1 MPAVFSSCPP
11 RAWWP
16 LGAVCLSLT
25 PLAQANDTVLQEV
38 SVTATRDAQEMRRQS
53 SAGKIIVDRKEL
65 DTLDAGSVGELLRK
79 LPGTGL
85 FADPDTGGG
94 RAPRGRG
101 PSRNLPQI
109 VVDGQALPGGPAALG
124 TALRLPVELIE
135 RVEIIRNS
143 TPEFPSIGSGG
154 VINLIL
160 RDTPPSRTLA
170 AKLGVG
176 ASMGRPNARLEGQAG
191 DNLAG
196 FSYLLSGSLTQR
208 PSTGSLDTDETHY
221 SASGEGRV
229 HEVAHSHGEDSNAT
243 FSPRFNWKL
252 GEYGQLIISPFLSY
266 SRLTR
271 SSSVDS
277 QGSNGAASSR
287 EDSQQRD
294 VRSSG
299 RLMAEWKL
307 STPQVG
313 ETSVRLMA
321 QGEREQS
328 DRHTERVD
336 SQGARA
342 SQDNTERH
350 EREWLA
356 SLRNKKAWGEDHLV
370 TSALEWRSRASDD
383 LQDIRGVR
391 ASASR
396 AQTRE
401 QQKVFW
407 IQDEWQLAEQQVL
420 TPGLRWQ
427 LDHTEVDDGQSTQ
440 RRAHQAWLPSL
451 HYLWQVDNQWN
462 LRASASRNNRAPSIR
477 ELSPVV
483 RAASG
488 ENSASNP
495 DRAGN
500 PNLQGETLRAVEIGI
515 EHFLPNRAGT
525 IGLSLFE
532 RRIDDYSQRLT
543 LLEGERWVERPFNLG
558 QARSR
563 GLLLDAKAKLDS
575 LGLPKLTARANLSMS
590 RTKVENSMLGDGPR
604 KGGNLGLDYE
614 TPYSGLT
621 VGGLFSYTSA
631 LDRDSS
637 LTVRQQQD
645 ARRQLDLYATYKID
659 RQLTV
664 RASAQNV
671 TGEKARNQ
679 VWEYD
684 SAGALKRQEVESR
697 RANRS
702 FLLTLEGKW

>member
-1 MPAVFSSCPP
+1 MSAAFSPRPP
-11 RAWWP
+11 RAWWRV
-16 LGAVCLSLT
+16 GVVCLTLT
-25 PLAQANDTVLQEV
+25 PLAQANDAVLQEV
-38 SVTATRDAQEMRRQS
+38 SVTATRDAQEMRRNS
-53 SAGKIIVDRKEL
+53 TAGKIIVDRKEL
-65 DTLDAGSVGELLRK
+65 DTLDASSVGELLRK

-85 FADPDTGGG
+85 FADPDTGS
-94 RAPRGRG
+94 RAPRGRS
-101 PSRNLPQI
+101 PSRNMPQI
-109 VVDGQALPGGPAALG
+109 VVDGQALPGGHAALG

-143 TPEFPSIGSGG
+143 TPEFPGVSAGG

-160 RDTPPSRTLA
+160 RDAPPKRTLA
-170 AKLGVG
+170 AKLGIG
-176 ASMGRPNARLEGQAG
+176 ASMGRLEGQAG
-191 DNLAG
+191 DNLGSFA
-196 FSYLLSGSLTQR
+196 YLLSGSFTQR
-208 PSTGSLDTDETHY
+208 PSTGSRITDETQY
-221 SASGEGRV
+221 TANGQGQV
-229 HEVAHSHGEDSNAT
+229 HEVAHSHGQDSNAT
-243 FSPRFNWKL
+243 FSPRLNWKL

-266 SRLTR
+266 SRMTR
-271 SSSVDS
+271 TSAVDS
-277 QGSNGAASSR
+277 QGSGAATSSR
-287 EDSQQRD
+287 ENSYQRD

-307 STPQVG
+307 ATPQMG
-313 ETSVRLMA
+313 ETSVRMMA

-328 DRHTERVD
+328 NRQTERED

-342 SQDNTERH
+342 GQDNTLRH
-350 EREWLA
+350 EREWMTG
-356 SLRNKKAWGEDHLV
+356 LRNKKAWGDDHLI
-370 TSALEWRSRASDD
+370 TSALEWRTRASDD
-383 LQDIRGVR
+383 RQDSTGTR
-391 ASASR
+391 AGTSR
-396 AQTRE
+396 AQTSE

-407 IQDEWQLAEQQVL
+407 IQDEWQLAEQHML

-427 LDHTEVDDGQSTQ
+427 LDYSEVDDGQATL

-451 HYLWQVDNQWN
+451 HYLWQPDPQWN
-462 LRASASRNNRAPSIR
+462 VRASASRNNRAPSIR

-483 RAASG
+483 RTASG

-500 PNLQGETLRAVEIGI
+500 ANLQGESLRVLEVGI
-515 EHFLPNRAGT
+515 EHFLPARAGV
-525 IGLSLFE
+525 IGLSVFE

-563 GLLLDAKAKLDS
+563 GLLFDAKAKLDS
-575 LGLPKLTARANLSMS
+575 LGLPKLTARANLSLS
-590 RTKVENSMLGDGPR
+590 RTRVEGSILGDGPR

-614 TPYSGLT
+614 TPYTGLT
-621 VGGLFSYTSA
+621 VGGMFSYTST

-659 RQLTV
+659 RQLTL

-684 SAGALKRQEVESR
+684 SAGALQRQEVESR

>member
-1 MPAVFSSCPP
+1 MSAAFSPRPP
-11 RAWWP
+11 RAWWRV
-16 LGAVCLSLT
+16 GVVCLTLT
-25 PLAQANDTVLQEV
+25 PLAQANDAVLQEV
-38 SVTATRDAQEMRRQS
+38 SVTATRDAQEMRRNS
-53 SAGKIIVDRKEL
+53 TAGKIIVDRKEL
-65 DTLDAGSVGELLRK
+65 DTLDASSVGELLRK

-85 FADPDTGGG
+85 FADPDTGS
-94 RAPRGRG
+94 RAPRGRSL
-101 PSRNLPQI
+101 SRNMPQI
-109 VVDGQALPGGPAALG
+109 VVDGQALPGGHAALG
-124 TALRLPVELIE
+124 TALRFPVELIE

-143 TPEFPSIGSGG
+143 TPEFPSVGSGG

-160 RDTPPSRTLA
+160 RDAPPKRTLA
-170 AKLGVG
+170 AKLGIG

-191 DNLAG
+191 DNLGSFA
-196 FSYLLSGSLTQR
+196 YLLSGSFTQR
-208 PSTGSLDTDETHY
+208 PSTGSRITEETQY
-221 SASGEGRV
+221 TANGQGQV
-229 HEVAHSHGEDSNAT
+229 HEVAHSHGQDSNAT
-243 FSPRFNWKL
+243 FSPRLNWKL

-266 SRLTR
+266 SRMTR
-271 SSSVDS
+271 TSAVDS
-277 QGSNGAASSR
+277 QGSGAAASSR
-287 EDSQQRD
+287 ENSYQRD

-307 STPQVG
+307 ATPQMG
-313 ETSVRLMA
+313 ETSVRMMA

-328 DRHTERVD
+328 NRQTERED

-342 SQDNTERH
+342 SQDNTLRH
-350 EREWLA
+350 EREWMTG
-356 SLRNKKAWGEDHLV
+356 LRNKKAWGDDHLI
-370 TSALEWRSRASDD
+370 TSALEWRTRASDD
-383 LQDIRGVR
+383 RQDSTGTR
-391 ASASR
+391 AGTSR
-396 AQTRE
+396 AQTSE

-407 IQDEWQLAEQQVL
+407 IQDEWQLAEQHML

-427 LDHTEVDDGQSTQ
+427 LDHSEVDDGQATL

-451 HYLWQVDNQWN
+451 HYLWQPDPQWN
-462 LRASASRNNRAPSIR
+462 VRASASRNNRAPSIR

-483 RAASG
+483 RTASG

-500 PNLQGETLRAVEIGI
+500 ANLQGESLRVLEVGI
-515 EHFLPNRAGT
+515 EHFLPARAGV
-525 IGLSLFE
+525 IGLSVFE

-563 GLLLDAKAKLDS
+563 GLLFDAKAKLDS
-575 LGLPKLTARANLSMS
+575 LGLPKLTARANLSLS
-590 RTKVENSMLGDGPR
+590 RTRVEGSILGDGPR

-614 TPYSGLT
+614 TPHTGLT
-621 VGGLFSYTSA
+621 VGGLFSYTST

-659 RQLTV
+659 RQLTL

>member
-1 MPAVFSSCPP
+1 MSVFFSSSPS
-11 RAWWP
+11 RRWWRV
-16 LGAVCLSLT
+16 GAVCLGLT
-25 PLAQANDTVLQEV
+25 PLAQANDAVLQEV
-38 SVTATRDAQEMRRQS
+38 SVTATRDAQEMRRNAT
-53 SAGKIIVDRKEL
+53 AGKIIVDRKEL
-65 DTLDAGSVGELLRK
+65 DTLDASSVGELLRK

-85 FADPDTGGG
+85 FADPDTGS
-94 RAPRGRG
+94 RAPRGHS
-101 PSRNLPQI
+101 PSRNMPQI

-124 TALRLPVELIE
+124 TALRFPVELIE

-143 TPEFPSIGSGG
+143 TPEFPSVGSGG

-170 AKLGVG
+170 AKLGLG
-176 ASMGRPNARLEGQAG
+176 ASQGRTNARLEGQAG
-191 DNLAG
+191 DNLGA

-208 PSTGSLDTDETHY
+208 PSSGNRTTDETQY
-221 SASGEGRV
+221 ASQGEGQV
-229 HEVAHSHGEDSNAT
+229 HEVAHSHGQDGNAT
-243 FSPRFNWKL
+243 FSPRLNWKL
-252 GEYGQLIISPFLSY
+252 GEYGQLTLSPFLSY

-271 SSSVDS
+271 TSAVDS
-277 QGSNGAASSR
+277 QGSGTASSSH
-287 EDSQQRD
+287 EDSHQRD

-307 STPQVG
+307 ATPQLG

-328 DRHTERVD
+328 DRHAQRQD
-336 SQGARA
+336 NQGTRA
-342 SQDNTERH
+342 SQDTTLRH

-356 SLRNKKAWGEDHLV
+356 SLRHKKAWGEDHLV
-370 TSALEWRSRASDD
+370 TSALEWRTRASDD
-383 LQDIRGVR
+383 RQDSSGTR
-391 ASASR
+391 ASTSR
-396 AQTRE
+396 AQTSE

-407 IQDEWQLAEQQVL
+407 IQDEWQLAEQHVL

-427 LDHTEVDDGQSTQ
+427 LDHTEVDDGQSTL
-440 RRAHQAWLPSL
+440 RRAHQGWLPSL
-451 HYLWQVDNQWN
+451 HYLWQVDTQWN

-483 RAASG
+483 RIASG

-500 PNLQGETLRAVEIGI
+500 ANLRGETLRVLEVGI
-515 EHFLPNRAGT
+515 EHFLPARAGT

-575 LGLPKLTARANLSMS
+575 LGLPKLTARANLSLS
-590 RTKVENSMLGDGPR
+590 RTQVEGSILGDGPR
-604 KGGNLGLDYE
+604 KGGNVGLDYE
-614 TPYSGLT
+614 TPYTGLT
-621 VGGLFSYTSA
+621 LGGLFSYTSA

-684 SAGALKRQEVESR
+684 STGALKRQEVESR